1 MTDLP
6 RFFLRLP
13 LLCAAG
19 IVSFSAALPAVASAQ
34 DGDPA
39 IPPRP
44 WEPNAFL
51 PVTEARI
58 AALPA
63 EAQPAWR
70 AYWQASAAQAR
81 PPSRPTDRVENTTN
95 LLVHSAPI
103 PAVYSTRLKLNA
115 APAWYASAEARGLA
129 GYIVAWQRPSGG
141 WTKGGDYTRAP
152 SAADDHHDGWSAG
165 TFDNDSTIY
174 ELRFLARV
182 IHAGANEP
190 GAAAWRDAFARGLA
204 YLFAAQYPNGGFP
217 QIYPLAGGYH
227 DAITFN
233 DDAMVHILELLRDTA
248 GRREEYAFVPA
259 GLASE
264 AAVRLARGIQCVL
277 ATQLRDAT
285 GRPTVWGQQ
294 HDALTLRPCAARN
307 FEPTSECS
315 LESAGLV
322 QFLMSI
328 PQPSPEII
336 AAVDG
341 AMAWFSAHALPG
353 VTWDREATAGSGL
366 VPKPGTPDLW
376 ARYYEIGT
384 GRPVFGERDRSVHY
398 VVTELTTERRK
409 GYGWY
414 NNRGATL
421 PAMYARWK
429 ERLGAK

>member
-1 MTDLP
+1 MTRCP
-6 RFFLRLP
+6 RLVSP
-13 LLCAAG
+13 LCLVAA
-19 IVSFSAALPAVASAQ
+19 FSLATAMETP
-34 DGDPA
+34 
-39 IPPRP
+39 PPRP
-44 WEPNAFL
+44 WEPDAFL

-63 EAQPAWR
+63 AEQPAWR
-70 AYWQASAAQAR
+70 AYWQASVSHAR
-81 PPSRPTDRVENTTN
+81 PASQPTDRVENTAQ
-95 LLVHSAPI
+95 LLVNRAPI
-103 PAVYSTRLKLNA
+103 PAVYSTRLNLKA
-115 APAWYASAEARGLA
+115 APAWYASAEARGIA

-152 SAADDHHDGWSAG
+152 QPADDHHDGWSAG

-190 GAAAWRDAFARGLA
+190 AAAAWRDAFARGLG
-204 YLFAAQYPNGGFP
+204 YIFAAQYPNGGWP

-248 GRREEYAFVPA
+248 GRREEFAFVPA
-259 GLASE
+259 GLAAE
-264 AAVRLARGIQCVL
+264 AAARLARGIQCVL
-277 ATQLRDAT
+277 ATQMKDAT

-307 FEPTSECS
+307 FEPVSACS

-336 AAVDG
+336 AAVEG
-341 AMAWFSAHALPG
+341 AMAWFPAHVLPG
-353 VTWDREATAGSGL
+353 VVWDRAAVTGSGL
-366 VPKPGTPDLW
+366 VPRAGAPGLW

-384 GRPVFGERDRSVHY
+384 DRPVFGERDRSVHY
-398 VVTELTTERRK
+398 VVTELTAERRQ

-414 NNRGATL
+414 NNRAATL
-421 PAMYARWK
+421 PAAH
-429 ERLGAK
+429 AKWRAGLAAKP

>member
-1 MTDLP
+1 MPTASFPARMRRPARLV
-6 RFFLRLP
+6 LP
-13 LLCAAG
+13 LC
-19 IVSFSAALPAVASAQ
+19 VAALLSLAKAAEPVPA
-34 DGDPA
+34 
-39 IPPRP
+39 PRP
-44 WEPNAFL
+44 WEPDAFL

-63 EAQPAWR
+63 ADQPAWR
-70 AYWQASAAQAR
+70 AYWQASASHAR
-81 PPSRPTDRVENTTN
+81 PPSKPTDRVENTTQ
-95 LLVHSAPI
+95 LLVNSAPI
-103 PAVYSTRLKLNA
+103 PAVYSTRLKLDA
-115 APAWYASAEARGLA
+115 APAWYASAEARSIA

-141 WTKGGDYTRAP
+141 WTKGGVYTRAP
-152 SAADDHHDGWSAG
+152 QAADDHHDGWSAG

-174 ELRFLARV
+174 ELRFLALV

-190 GAAAWRDAFARGLA
+190 AAAAWRDSFARGLA
-204 YLFAAQYPNGGFP
+204 YIFAAQYPNGGFP

-227 DAITFN
+227 DAITYN
-233 DDAMVHILELLRDTA
+233 DDAMVHILELLRDAA
-248 GRREEYAFVPA
+248 GRKKEYAFVPA
-259 GLASE
+259 DLATE
-264 AAVRLARGIQCVL
+264 AAARLARGIQCVL

-294 HDALTLRPCAARN
+294 HDALTLQPCAARN
-307 FEPTSECS
+307 FEPISECS

-341 AMAWFSAHALPG
+341 AIAWFPAHALHG
-353 VTWDREATAGSGL
+353 VVWDREATTGRGL
-366 VPKPGTPDLW
+366 VERAGAPDLW

-398 VVTELTTERRK
+398 AVTELTTERRK

-414 NNRGATL
+414 NNRAATL
-421 PAMYARWK
+421 PAAYAGWRA
-429 ERLGAK
+429 RLNR